1 MNVILDTNV
10 FIEALFEGNEDCILI
25 LREEHKGEFQLI
37 MSNDMHEE
45 LLRIVS
51 KSAKEYNLSNVA
63 ILNAQKV
70 LSRTILRTEYIKPT
84 TKFKKCIDQDD
95 NMFFSC
101 AIDGNAD
108 YIISKDK
115 HVQELRE
122 RKDLLKNKNGQ
133 LIKVLYPDEFI
144 MELKTIKLV
153 ANFNN
158 H

>member
-37 MSNDMHEE
+37 MSNEMHEE
-45 LLRIVS
+45 LLRIVN
-51 KSAKEYNLSNVA
+51 KSAKEYNLSNME
-63 ILNAQKV
+63 ILNTQKI

-84 TKFKKCIDQDD
+84 TKFKKCSDSDD

-108 YIISKDK
+108 YIISRDK
-115 HVQELRE
+115 HVQDLRE
-122 RKDLLKNKNGQ
+122 RKDLLKNKDGKE
-133 LIKVLYPDEFI
+133 IKVLYPDEFV
-144 MELKTIKLV
+144 MEIKKIKLV
-153 ANFNN
+153 ASFSNN
-158 H
+158 

>member
-1 MNVILDTNV
+1 
-10 FIEALFEGNEDCILI
+10 
-25 LREEHKGEFQLI
+25 
-37 MSNDMHEE
+37 MHEE
-45 LLRIVS
+45 LQRMMV
-51 KSAKEYNLSNVA
+51 KMFKEHEFDNIE
-63 ILNAQKV
+63 ILNTQKV

-84 TKFKKCIDQDD
+84 TKFKKCSDKDD

-115 HVQELRE
+115 HVQELRD
-122 RKDLLKNKNGQ
+122 RKDLLKNNNGKE
-133 LIKVLYPDEFI
+133 IKVLYPNEFI
-144 MELKTIKLV
+144 MEIKTIKLV